1 MAGHR
6 EFSLTLQGPNDVKT
20 WKVSEAAAILL
31 FGDVEPEPMV
41 SQWLERVV
49 IALIREK
56 LVGNAAEQ
64 AQQTFE
70 AEVTVID

>member
-6 EFSLTLQGPNDVKT
+6 EFTLTLQGPNDVKT
-20 WKVSEAAAILL
+20 WKVSETAAILL

-41 SQWLERVV
+41 SQWLEERV

-56 LVGNAAEQ
+56 ILSNASEQ
-64 AQQTFE
+64 AQQTFD